1 MIFRRFRRYD
11 SKLDMSYGI
20 LEARFFADV
29 YKETV
34 KFFFYKLSVISSG
47 AIVKL
52 SGKKIT
58 LYPAFFSDGF
68 HDFSSIFN
76 VVLAFL

>member
-1 MIFRRFRRYD
+1 
-11 SKLDMSYGI
+11 MSYGI

-52 SGKKIT
+52 SGKKNHFV
-58 LYPAFFSDGF
+58 P
-68 HDFSSIFN
+68 SIFQ
-76 VVLAFL
+76 